1 MYEVFSE
8 LLKWI
13 SPNNVKCTLYIFI
26 NCVKIFF
33 HTDILSGKKNPT
45 GISKITVTIGKLGK
59 IKIIRRQKHTTMY
72 EH

>member
-1 MYEVFSE
+1 MYEIFSE

-26 NCVKIFF
+26 NFVKIFF
-33 HTDILSGKKNPT
+33 TLTYYQEKNPT

-59 IKIIRRQKHTTMY
+59 IKIIRRKKHTTMY